1 MAVRHTSLRQRRELL
16 GLRLEEVGARLKPPM
31 SWRTLHRWEK
41 TGIPVRRDENRDAW
55 IEQLAELYEVDPA
68 ALRNGAHD

>member
-1 MAVRHTSLRQRRELL
+1 
-16 GLRLEEVGARLKPPM
+16 M

-55 IEQLAELYEVDPA
+55 IEQLAELYDVDPA